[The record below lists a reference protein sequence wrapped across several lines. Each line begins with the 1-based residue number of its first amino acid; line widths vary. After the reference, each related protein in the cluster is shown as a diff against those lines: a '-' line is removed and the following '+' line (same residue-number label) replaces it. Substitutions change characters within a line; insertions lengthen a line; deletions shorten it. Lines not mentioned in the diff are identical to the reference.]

1 MAFDAVI
8 FDLDGTLTDSAPGLL
23 ASFRHMHQQMGWP
36 VPDDAVL
43 RSWLGPPMVTILRDQ
58 GHDEVAIAEASGVFR
73 DYLVEHGFSQQQIFD
88 GIEEMLDGLRAAGL
102 PMAVATFKLQGDAE
116 LVTGRLG
123 LDARMDAVHGR
134 IGDEGGH
141 SKAPVIG
148 RALASLGLGAGERIA
163 MVGDRSHDIA
173 SAAELGLT
181 TIGVSYGYG
190 GAVELYGAGANH
202 VVASVAELRDILSIT

>member
-23 ASFRHMHQQMGWP
+23 ASFRHMHEQLGWP

-58 GHDEVAIAEASGVFR
+58 GHDEASVEQAAEVFR
-73 DYLVEHGFSQQQIFD
+73 GYLVERGFAQQQLFD
-88 GIEEMLDGLRAAGL
+88 GVEDLLDGLHAAGQE
-102 PMAVATFKLQGDAE
+102 MAIATFKLQSDAE
-116 LVTGRLG
+116 LVAGRLG
-123 LDARMDAVHGR
+123 LDARMKAVHGR

-141 SKAPVIG
+141 SKAPVIEC
-148 RALASLGLGAGERIA
+148 ALGSLGLDASDRIA

-190 GAVELYGAGANH
+190 GE
-202 VVASVAELRDILSIT
+202 AELRDAGAMRIVGSVTELGDTLRIT

>member
-23 ASFRHMHQQMGWP
+23 AGFRHMHEQMGWP
-36 VPDDAVL
+36 VPDDPVL
-43 RSWLGPPMVTILRDQ
+43 RSWLGPPMVTLLRDL
-58 GHDEVAIAEASGVFR
+58 GHDEVAIERASGIFR
-73 DYLVEHGFSQQQIFD
+73 DYLVEHGFAQQQVFD
-88 GIEEMLDGLRAAGL
+88 DIEEMLDGLRAVRL
-102 PMAVATFKLQGDAE
+102 PMAVATFKLQADAE

-123 LDARMDAVHGR
+123 LDVRMGAVHGR

-141 SKAPVIG
+141 SKAPVIC
-148 RALASLGLGAGERIA
+148 RALTSLGFDASERIV

-190 GAVELYGAGANH
+190 GSAELHAAGATH
-202 VVASVAELRDILSIT
+202 IVDSVSELHDMLIAT